1 MVGIRKGGK
10 GEKLITRSMGWLS
23 PTPFPS
29 PSKAYHAG
37 LLIYEGNFVIVI
49 TGTPFAALTGTADSE
64 TCSVIQ
70 SKLSLKDPMVIRISP
85 NPTNLRF
92 SVENKSKPEMFIG
105 LNWLIGH
112 VKEKGESACKTNFF
126 YHFLSFFFTQTHP
139 LRALVFFPF
148 SLPFDACHTGYDYI
162 GNFFETIVNLY
173 DFYYFVKV
181 VENCVRQPWLK

>member
-70 SKLSLKDPMVIRISP
+70 SKLSLKDPMVIRTSP

-112 VKEKGESACKTNFF
+112 VKEKGESACKTIFF
-126 YHFLSFFFTQTHP
+126 YHFLSFFFHTNSRTSRARFFFLLPPLSTPATQAMIT
-139 LRALVFFPF
+139 LAI
-148 SLPFDACHTGYDYI
+148 SLKLLLTSMIFI
-162 GNFFETIVNLY
+162 IL
-173 DFYYFVKV
+173 
-181 VENCVRQPWLK
+181 LKL